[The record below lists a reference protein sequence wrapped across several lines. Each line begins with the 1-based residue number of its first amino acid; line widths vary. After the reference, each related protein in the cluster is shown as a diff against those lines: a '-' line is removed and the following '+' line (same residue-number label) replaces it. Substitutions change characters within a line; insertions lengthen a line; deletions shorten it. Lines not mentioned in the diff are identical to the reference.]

1 MLWLAEPRDLC
12 TFRAH
17 LCALSVLPYKV
28 VESLRYIGVERNQL
42 WAELTASAYNLV
54 HMSKLLAEVA

>member
-1 MLWLAEPRDLC
+1 
-12 TFRAH
+12 
-17 LCALSVLPYKV
+17 VLPYKV